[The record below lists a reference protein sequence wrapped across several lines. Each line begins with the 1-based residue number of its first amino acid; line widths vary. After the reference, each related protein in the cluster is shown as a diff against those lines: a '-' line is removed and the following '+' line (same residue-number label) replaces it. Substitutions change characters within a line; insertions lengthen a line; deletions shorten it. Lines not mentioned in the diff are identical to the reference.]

1 MRDGAYRIR
10 CLILLRLD
18 AGATPASIAEQLQ
31 VARSTISRVRS
42 RFLAEGLAGLRDHR
56 AHNGQRKVSAAHRR
70 RLEQL
75 LDASPRDFGWAPG
88 FGAGDQL
95 SGHARHPTAPN
106 RAPAQRRDNFPHMPK
121 VPQTRRE
128 LEQQLDE
135 HVAFLK
141 DSAEAYDS
149 GKTHEAKRL
158 AASMRVL
165 LHDTPNSHSLLG
177 QLGKKTIAILDTA
190 GEIDPENLLP
200 ESLLTMLWSGD
211 LSNYLPKLDE
221 LHDHRSFVPFEQ
233 WWKATVIDDRCGNVL
248 SHKDLVLIMANQD
261 GGAHVDPGVDS
272 KYHRI
277 SRQFAMKLT
286 AHHMETGA
294 SDFVRLVERASVRQI
309 AHELLKTLDPSYGCN
324 NRLSTSFAHDYVEI
338 NFTVPAPPKI
348 IETDPCPCGSGR
360 SFKECH
366 GTL

>member
-1 MRDGAYRIR
+1 MRPQRR
-10 CLILLRLD
+10 W
-18 AGATPASIAEQLQ
+18 
-31 VARSTISRVRS
+31 RSPEGGCTAWGDRVRT
-42 RFLAEGLAGLRDHR
+42 RFDTPGP
-56 AHNGQRKVSAAHRR
+56 SCAAHWPGVALDRAFPPR
-70 RLEQL
+70 VSGQAISFQGTRVIPRLRTGRQ
-75 LDASPRDFGWAPG
+75 
-88 FGAGDQL
+88 
-95 SGHARHPTAPN
+95 
-106 RAPAQRRDNFPHMPK
+106 AQGRDNFPHMSK

-158 AASMRVL
+158 ATSMRVL
-165 LHDTPNSHSLLG
+165 LHDTSSSHSLLK
-177 QLGKKTIAILDTA
+177 QLGKKTMAFLDTA
-190 GEIDPENLLP
+190 GNIDPQNLLP
-200 ESLLTMLWSGD
+200 ESLLTMFWSGG
-211 LSNYLPKLDE
+211 LSNYLPKLDD
-221 LHDHRSFVPFEQ
+221 LHGHRSFAPFEQ

-248 SHKDLVLIMANQD
+248 SRRDLVLIMANQD

-277 SRQFAMKLT
+277 SRQFAMNFT
-286 AHHMETGA
+286 AHHKETGA
-294 SDFVRLVERASVRQI
+294 SDFIRLVERASVRQI

-324 NRLSTSFAHDYVEI
+324 NRLSISDAHDYVEI
-338 NFTVPAPPKI
+338 KFTVPAPPKI
-348 IETDPCPCGSGR
+348 VGTDPCPCGSGR